1 MGLVKELQMLEVF
14 GSKSVEEVEE
24 RKENEG
30 I

>member
-1 MGLVKELQMLEVF
+1 MGSVKELQMLQVF